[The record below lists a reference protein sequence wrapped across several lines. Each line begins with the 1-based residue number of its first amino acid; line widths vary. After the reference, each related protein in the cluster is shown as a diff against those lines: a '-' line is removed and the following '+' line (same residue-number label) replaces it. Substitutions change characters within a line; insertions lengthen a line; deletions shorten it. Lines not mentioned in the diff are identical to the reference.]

1 MNALRRL
8 FARATTDPTVSSS
21 LAAGLLVLGAFLGFV
36 LSWRGVAQTLLIPKQ
51 LPFLVS
57 GGVGG
62 LGLLVAGITIL
73 LVQGERRRAAREFQ
87 KLGDVLAQAR
97 AILVALR
104 DRQSTNQVESSSAR
118 SSSRVKAPPK

>member
-8 FARATTDPTVSSS
+8 FARVTTDPTVSSS
-21 LAAGLLVLGAFLGFV
+21 LVAGLLVVGAFLGFI
-36 LSWRGVAQTLLIPKQ
+36 LSWRGVAQTLLVPEQ
-51 LPFLVS
+51 LPYLVS

-104 DRQSTNQVESSSAR
+104 DRQSTNQEESSSAR